1 MKKTFTGLLMGLL
14 CLHHSALAQVFYN
27 VQNQIPVPELVDASQ
42 AIQTSGNVADYVFQ
56 EVSNVVQ
63 GVTINL
69 YQDTPPMPYEI
80 HLQSD
85 ACLLHYFQSI
95 REREL
100 VTTNNDHLLNFY
112 FCQIRKY
119 ISANA

>member
-42 AIQTSGNVADYVFQ
+42 AIQTSGNMADYVFQ

-69 YQDTPPMPYEI
+69 DQDTPPMPYEI

-85 ACLLHYFQSI
+85 NTLCQLRYFLG
-95 REREL
+95 RTR
-100 VTTNNDHLLNFY
+100 
-112 FCQIRKY
+112 
-119 ISANA
+119 